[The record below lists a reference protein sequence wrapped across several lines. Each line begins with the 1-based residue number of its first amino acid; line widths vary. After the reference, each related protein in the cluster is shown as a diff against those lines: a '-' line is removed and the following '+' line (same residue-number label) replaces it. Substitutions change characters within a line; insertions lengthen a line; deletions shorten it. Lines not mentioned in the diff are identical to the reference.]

1 MIILHFAVRQSAV
14 RWQAIFIVQQLQDLS
29 GGGDWNVFPS
39 LTMMGFFCII
49 RRPECFENT
58 KRLTL
63 SGASG
68 HLHTRL
74 EPLLSLRMQS
84 AVSNIV

>member
-39 LTMMGFFCII
+39 LTMMGFF
-49 RRPECFENT
+49 
-58 KRLTL
+58 
-63 SGASG
+63 
-68 HLHTRL
+68 LHY
-74 EPLLSLRMQS
+74 
-84 AVSNIV
+84 